1 MLIII
6 GILLGLAL
14 YFDKNTDYELN
25 TTTFF
30 LVLLPPIILDAGYFM
45 PARPFFDQLGKSNRY
60 ISCVAMCIVSLCI
73 YRIFAVRIAIGVI
86 EWQPE
91 LKL

>member
-14 YFDKNTDYELN
+14 YFDHQQFYELN

-45 PARPFFDQLGKSNRY
+45 PARPFFDQLGKKKTLVRTKY
-60 ISCVAMCIVSLCI
+60 VALLHG
-73 YRIFAVRIAIGVI
+73 FT
-86 EWQPE
+86 
-91 LKL
+91 

>member
-1 MLIII
+1 MLNSLNILTVFHRAHFLSDYVPESCMLIII

-14 YFDKNTDYELN
+14 YFDNQHFYELN

-45 PARPFFDQLGKSNRY
+45 PARPFFDQLGTFLSTW
-60 ISCVAMCIVSLCI
+60 C
-73 YRIFAVRIAIGVI
+73 
-86 EWQPE
+86 WQNHA
-91 LKL
+91 